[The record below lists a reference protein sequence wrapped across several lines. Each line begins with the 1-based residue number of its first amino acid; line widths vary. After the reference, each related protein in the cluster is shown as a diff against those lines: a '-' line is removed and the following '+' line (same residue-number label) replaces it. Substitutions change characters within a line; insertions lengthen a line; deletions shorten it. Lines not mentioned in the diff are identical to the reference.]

1 MKLAHF
7 ILAHNKPEQLC
18 RLVDRLAHPDV
29 YIFIHVDKKAD
40 ISPFRIA
47 LKNCS
52 NVVFVDNRVD
62 IIWGSY
68 RMVQATIE
76 GFKQIMAHPVP
87 FDNINVLSGQ
97 DYPLKPVDDFL
108 VFLRHNPGKAFM
120 QTQHILTEWKEAIPR
135 LTKYHFVN
143 FRIPGK
149 YQIEKYVNKLMP
161 LRKMPGGLI
170 GVGRSQWF
178 IFTPEHAAF
187 CITALEKQPLLQ
199 KFFTYT
205 WGSDEFVFQTLLYN
219 SIYKENMVNE
229 NYRYIDWSEGNPNPK
244 TLKIT
249 DFTLIAESNAFFARK
264 FDQDMDPIVL
274 DEIDKRLLGR

>member
-87 FDNINVLSGQ
+87 FDNINCKSC
-97 DYPLKPVDDFL
+97 
-108 VFLRHNPGKAFM
+108 N
-120 QTQHILTEWKEAIPR
+120 T
-135 LTKYHFVN
+135 
-143 FRIPGK
+143 
-149 YQIEKYVNKLMP
+149 
-161 LRKMPGGLI
+161 
-170 GVGRSQWF
+170 
-178 IFTPEHAAF
+178 
-187 CITALEKQPLLQ
+187 
-199 KFFTYT
+199 
-205 WGSDEFVFQTLLYN
+205 
-219 SIYKENMVNE
+219 
-229 NYRYIDWSEGNPNPK
+229 
-244 TLKIT
+244 
-249 DFTLIAESNAFFARK
+249 
-264 FDQDMDPIVL
+264 
-274 DEIDKRLLGR
+274 